1 MPNLTL
7 THSGNMNI
15 TNAYIAG
22 NSLKVD
28 YNKNN
33 TGAVIGFTFTPEI
46 GSEFVCGETYT
57 ITAVPK
63 FSGTVLT
70 ENFLVSGVDI
80 AGVRR
85 TDTSTL
91 RQGYDS
97 NLEHYTFDLAAVGA
111 TIISSSITSTYAQV
125 EIRIDNTDYA
135 EIDFQTQGGA
145 VITYPIDNISGDEP
159 GPGPD
164 TGVVATSITLVVDE
178 EIVASGDTSVLY
190 EPSDADVEIS
200 YSISDSSIATIDG
213 EGHIEVLQDGEVVIC
228 AIEERSGLMDCK
240 TVDVYLENPDTGDTG
255 DTGTVINYLELIVD
269 DEIVENGVA
278 VPVYSPATAD
288 TLFVFTSSDPGIATI
303 DSEGNI
309 TVLDNGEVTFCV
321 RDEISGLEDCK
332 TVIVRKAVYITG
344 IELLVDDEIILE
356 GSASTI
362 YSPTGGTVAL
372 YYSSSNPYLASID
385 PITGEIT
392 VHHTGTVV
400 FCVRDAY
407 TNLTDC
413 KSVSVV
419 GTDGFVEL
427 VYNVTSTTNP
437 TLLFSLD
444 ECCGNM
450 WSDFA
455 SQIFYKGVRITP
467 GDKYFTFPETGRQ
480 SIYVDF
486 KPFTASS
493 GRLAL
498 ANCIFRD
505 VRTLVKVVF
514 PEDYRIV
521 ETGNFTFFGCT
532 NLEEVVMPSFAQLN
546 YSSFYGCSKLSAITI
561 TNLET
566 IGEWSLAYTG
576 LKNVYGPNV
585 VTVVKDSF
593 SNTKS
598 LESAVFPKLVT
609 IGDDVFSAST
619 IESFTFVSSVTNCGN
634 AFRGAT
640 RLRNVTFESITPPT
654 RGSYPFS
661 ETKNLFNIWVPCQ
674 SLSAYKTWAP
684 SAVKDKIRCTNVD
697 VDVIRCIYHLETPGN
712 PVYICAQNAGIV
724 SIKDEDGNE
733 MILSNYAAGA
743 TYSYYYFDETGDTAV
758 NITVDVDYVN
768 TNGLGVMFASGFGGL
783 KDIFIPSTITN
794 GNVCFSGLTSLEN
807 AVLPSGWTTLADKV
821 FYQTGIS
828 TVTLPANITKI
839 PYYAFYDCTNLT
851 GVSIPNSVTLLDS
864 GAFSYCSAIS
874 AITIPSSVTTI
885 KDECFNA
892 AVNCKTVYFEG
903 TTPPT
908 LGGSET
914 RSTALPAYTYSS
926 YSRVYVENIYVP
938 CEAVNTYKNQTGAW
952 NRFKGLVSC
961 VS

>member
-33 TGAVIGFTFTPEI
+33 TGAVIGFTFSPEI

-288 TLFVFTSSDPGIATI
+288 TLFVFTSSNPGIATI
-303 DSEGNI
+303 DSGGNI

-437 TLLFSLD
+437 TLLFSLN

-654 RGSYPFS
+654 RGSYLFS
-661 ETKNLFNIWVPCQ
+661 ETKDLFNIWVPCDSKSSYTNWVQ
-674 SLSAYKTWAP
+674 NKFKPKVRCPESLNTGTIVATYYFP
-684 SAVKDKIRCTNVD
+684 SSQ
-697 VDVIRCIYHLETPGN
+697 YGN
-712 PVYICAQNAGIV
+712 TIVSDSLPDDGSWGSVYISMANATGGSNSIV
-724 SIKDEDGNE
+724 SIKDNDGNE
-733 MILSNYAAGA
+733 IG
-743 TYSYYYFDETGDTAV
+743 T
-758 NITVDVDYVN
+758 
-768 TNGLGVMFASGFGGL
+768 
-783 KDIFIPSTITN
+783 TIT
-794 GNVCFSGLTSLEN
+794 GI
-807 AVLPSGWTTLADKV
+807 
-821 FYQTGIS
+821 TGEF
-828 TVTLPANITKI
+828 VANITIDIDAANTYGLGPMFGMTKI
-839 PYYAFYDCTNLT
+839 KSVQLPEGINHLGNCMFARCDALT
-851 GVSIPNSVTLLDS
+851 SIS
-864 GAFSYCSAIS
+864 
-874 AITIPSSVTTI
+874 IPSSVAQLNVLSLFNCNTLQSIYSYNTT
-885 KDECFNA
+885 E
-892 AVNCKTVYFEG
+892 
-903 TTPPT
+903 PT
-908 LGGSET
+908 LAIFSGTSSTRVKFTPFGWSATGGTLYYPAGSNY
-914 RSTALPAYTYSS
+914 STWLKT
-926 YSRVYVENIYVP
+926 
-938 CEAVNTYKNQTGAW
+938 QTGSPYNYLGALGW
-952 NRFKGLVSC
+952 TGSPTL
-961 VS
+961 

>member
-57 ITAVPK
+57 ITAVPR

-178 EIVASGDTSVLY
+178 EIVTSGDTSVLY

-303 DSEGNI
+303 GSEGNI

-332 TVIVRKAVYITG
+332 TVIVRKAVYIEG
-344 IELLVDDEIILE
+344 IELLVDDEIYFA
-356 GSASTI
+356 GQASAA
-362 YSPTGGTVAL
+362 YYPTGATVSL
-372 YYSSSNPYLASID
+372 VYSCSDPDIASINTE
-385 PITGEIT
+385 TGEIT
-392 VHHTGTVV
+392 TFGVGDVV
-400 FCVRDAY
+400 ICVRDRY
-407 TNLTDC
+407 TNLSDC
-413 KSVSVV
+413 KTVKIVAA
-419 GTDGFVEL
+419 GPE
-427 VYNVTSTTNP
+427 YY
-437 TLLFSLD
+437 
-444 ECCGNM
+444 E
-450 WSDFA
+450 
-455 SQIFYKGVRITP
+455 
-467 GDKYFTFPETGRQ
+467 YFTIEALGDGEIH
-480 SIYVDF
+480 IYPGIYYSVNDGEWA
-486 KPFTASS
+486 T
-493 GRLAL
+493 R
-498 ANCIFRD
+498 RD
-505 VRTLVKVVF
+505 VND
-514 PEDYRIV
+514 P
-521 ETGNFTFFGCT
+521 
-532 NLEEVVMPSFAQLN
+532 P
-546 YSSFYGCSKLSAITI
+546 
-561 TNLET
+561 
-566 IGEWSLAYTG
+566 
-576 LKNVYGPNV
+576 VYV
-585 VTVVKDSF
+585 VT
-593 SNTKS
+593 
-598 LESAVFPKLVT
+598 
-609 IGDDVFSAST
+609 G
-619 IESFTFVSSVTNCGN
+619 
-634 AFRGAT
+634 
-640 RLRNVTFESITPPT
+640 
-654 RGSYPFS
+654 
-661 ETKNLFNIWVPCQ
+661 
-674 SLSAYKTWAP
+674 
-684 SAVKDKIRCTNVD
+684 DKIRLKGITDNNTQGNILELIPTTGVSGNLDYGVTFNYKVYGNYMSLLYGDDFIGQYTLRGRRELSSRKILDASGLIFPIIRWGSNQKLLSVFENSINLTIGPAILPAPSVPSSGYRRMFAGCTSL
-697 VDVIRCIYHLETPGN
+697 IKAPEILAKT
-712 PVYICAQNAGIV
+712 V
-724 SIKDEDGNE
+724 SGGA
-733 MILSNYAAGA
+733 SGAGA
-743 TYSYYYFDETGDTAV
+743 FQE
-758 NITVDVDYVN
+758 
-768 TNGLGVMFASGFGGL
+768 M
-783 KDIFIPSTITN
+783 
-794 GNVCFSGLTSLEN
+794 FSGCTSLTYVPDLRITQLYAECCFRMFSRCTSLTSAPELPATTLALECYYQMFQN
-807 AVLPSGWTTLADKV
+807 CTSLTQAPQLPATTLAGRCYYQMFQGCTSLVQAPELPATTLADDCYLRM
-821 FYQTGIS
+821 FEGCTS
-828 TVTLPANITKI
+828 LTATPELPATTLAN
-839 PYYAFYDCTNLT
+839 ACYDNMFAGCTSLT
-851 GVSIPNSVTLLDS
+851 QAPSILPATTLVGSCYRGMFWGCTSLTRAPELPALTLANYCYEDMFNGCTHLNYIKCLLEKPNGTASKSNWVRYTPNSGGTFIKNPNTSYITAGDVADWTYFWRVGAS
-864 GAFSYCSAIS
+864 GIPAGWT
-874 AITIPSSVTTI
+874 ITDAT
-885 KDECFNA
+885 
-892 AVNCKTVYFEG
+892 
-903 TTPPT
+903 
-908 LGGSET
+908 
-914 RSTALPAYTYSS
+914 
-926 YSRVYVENIYVP
+926 
-938 CEAVNTYKNQTGAW
+938 
-952 NRFKGLVSC
+952 
-961 VS
+961 